1 MKGRLLENR
10 YRIDEELGRGGASVV
25 YKAKDEESGK
35 ILAIKILLPEP
46 VGAKEENKPTIL
58 ARFKREYDA
67 CARLDHPN
75 VIKVHH
81 FGVLE
86 DGSRFIVMDYLPHP
100 NLDDFIDTNGPMSL
114 VQAMDLGKQLTRALA
129 YCHKEGIIHRD
140 LKPANILVAKDGKVT
155 VLDFGMA
162 KDIDAKTLTKTGEIF
177 GTPMYMA
184 PEQIRGHRATEL
196 TDIYQVGLILYEAL
210 SGRPA
215 FKASKLSELIKMIVD
230 GDVPPLS
237 ARAPQATPAWSA
249 LVHRC
254 MTPSPEMRCPDALS
268 LLRDLETLDRNTPI
282 ASAKMK
288 ARPETP
294 VKRTAAAKP
303 IKLKDSEETLPVAGA
318 RAEGRRMG
326 SLASAFIIGCLLA
339 LFGSYAYSAL
349 SFEEIKYSAREL
361 KVEKGLG
368 YFEVTWQSQRP
379 YPSLLLL
386 ANSGG
391 RSISGDSG
399 RATTKHRVR
408 VDGLDEGKSY
418 RFFISYPSGEKSFE
432 EKVTIPSFDF
442 TLDKARLKKEQLE
455 LSWSSKMAQT
465 AELKLSEA
473 TGARG
478 GELVERS
485 YKASRDGQRFRVRFP
500 FHGRAVR
507 GMFVVSKLVDGTT
520 RQTNL
525 AAQLMMLIESFESVF
540 AHNPADRIASTCFE
554 KVSREIK
561 QNRQVKG
568 DWHRYNN
575 ELVKRLEDLGIKSLY
590 GRATALSPLVFS
602 TGLFTLEERE
612 RMYRSIVTVQQLAVW
627 CPTVIGVR
635 VFTWRDAHH
644 LEDFALTLKST
655 MKHIDQSISLRDKT
669 SSRLH
674 LTTTPTRSNQAKNW
688 KKSFIIKNASN
699 VAAAEI
705 QLRTGVLAS
714 MTFQLIVNNQRPY
727 LYVYDRDTFMMKKF
741 SQFMDK
747 APMSKNPLD
756 IAGVLVEATAV
767 KVLYQRIPP
776 SLLQEGNNTIELRA
790 APICTNGMSWF
801 QGAMMEVDLL
811 LSRF

>member
-25 YKAKDEESGK
+25 YKAKDEDSGK
-35 ILAIKILLPEP
+35 TLAVKVLLPEP

-58 ARFKREYDA
+58 ARFKREYLA

-81 FGVLE
+81 FGVLD

-100 NLDDFIDTNGPMSL
+100 NLDDFIDDNGPLSL
-114 VQAMDLGKQLTRALA
+114 VQAMDLGKQLARALG

-140 LKPANILVAKDGKVT
+140 LKPANILVANDGKVT

-254 MTPSPEMRCPDALS
+254 MTPSPERRCPDALS

-303 IKLKDSEETLPVAGA
+303 IKLKDSEETLPLAGA
-318 RAEGRRMG
+318 RARGKG
-326 SLASAFIIGCLLA
+326 VGAIAGAFFLGCLLA
-339 LFGSYAYSAL
+339 LFVSYAYSAFT
-349 SFEEIKYSAREL
+349 FEEIKYSAREL

-368 YFEVTWQSQRP
+368 YFEVSWQSQRP
-379 YPSLLLL
+379 YPSLILL
-386 ANSGG
+386 AHSGG
-391 RSISGDSG
+391 RSISGNG
-399 RATTKHRVR
+399 GKATTNHRVR
-408 VDGLDEGKSY
+408 VSGLAEGKSY

-432 EKVTIPSFDF
+432 EKVTIPSFEF
-442 TLDKARLKKEQLE
+442 QLKKAKLKKEQLE
-455 LSWSSKMAQT
+455 LSWSSALAQE
-465 AELKLSEA
+465 AELKLLEA

-485 YKASRDGQRFRVRFP
+485 YKAEKKGQNFSVKFP
-500 FHGRAVR
+500 FHGRSVR
-507 GMFVVSKLVDGTT
+507 GMQVFCKLTDGST
-520 RQTNL
+520 RKTNL
-525 AAQLMMLIESFESVF
+525 AAQLLALIDRFEGVF
-540 AHNPADRIASTCFE
+540 ANNPPDRLASSCFE
-554 KVSREIK
+554 KISREMK
-561 QNRQVKG
+561 LNPQVKG

-575 ELVKRLEDLGIKSLY
+575 ELIKRLKDLGIKSLY
-590 GRATALSPLVFS
+590 ERATALSTLVFS
-602 TGLFTLEERE
+602 TGLFTLQERE

-635 VFTWRDAHH
+635 VFTWRNEHN

-655 MKHIDQSISLRDKT
+655 MKDIDQSISLRDKT

-688 KKSFIIKNASN
+688 KKSFVIKNASN

-727 LYVYDRDTFMMKKF
+727 LYVYDRDTFMMKKY
-741 SQFMDK
+741 SQFMAK
-747 APMSKNPLD
+747 APMSKKPLD

-776 SLLQEGNNTIELRA
+776 SLLREGNNTIELRA
-790 APICTNGMSWF
+790 APISTNGMSWF